1 MPSMK
6 PVAIA
11 IIILWVTLPLS
22 AQTNLLVTNPDAE
35 AVLLGNFDPANYV
48 PAVVI
53 DDPAAIAAGLVS
65 GISADSL
72 HAYLLQMSAFGNRSS
87 GADTLSA
94 TFGMGAA
101 RRWAFQKF
109 QSFSAQQENRLLVSY
124 FQFDLP
130 ICGMGRHSNVMA
142 VLPGQGAQYDEVVLV
157 EAHLDSRCEDEC
169 DPDCIAHGMEDNG
182 SGSALVLELAR
193 VMSNYSF
200 NRTIV
205 FLLTTAEEQG
215 LLGADAFAGYCDIND
230 IKLKAVLNND
240 IVGGIICGATAS
252 PPGCPG
258 LNAIDSI
265 NVRLY
270 SQGTTN
276 SRNKQLARFIKLEF
290 QEIAAPLMPVKPVIN
305 IMTPEDR
312 TGRGGDHIPFRQKGF
327 AAVRFTS
334 ANEHG
339 NGNPETP
346 DYHDRQHTM
355 ADVLGL
361 DTDNDGLLD
370 SFFVDFNYLARNGV
384 INGNALAMAAAGPVT
399 PTDFE
404 LQAIDNG
411 FQVSFEDA
419 YDYGVYRVGVRTF
432 SSHDWDTVYT
442 IYNKTDSIYGLPPG
456 VIYVLS
462 VASVDANGVES
473 LFSIE
478 KFDNFTTD
486 TEEAQQEQKNIEL
499 LQNHPNPF
507 DEATVISVFVTQ
519 AISHQEASIVVYSMQ
534 GKELARMP
542 IALQPGL
549 NEVLY
554 DYNHHNYVPGTYAY
568 SLVIDGKVIA
578 TRQMVYA
585 Y

>member
-1 MPSMK
+1 MK
-6 PVAIA
+6 SVAIA
-11 IIILWVTLPLS
+11 FITLWAITPLS
-22 AQTNLLVTNPDAE
+22 AQTNLLVTNPEAE
-35 AVLLGNFDPANYV
+35 AVLLGNFDPANYA

-53 DDPAAIAAGLVS
+53 DDPAAIATGLVN
-65 GISADSL
+65 GISPDSL

-87 GADTLSA
+87 GADTVSA
-94 TFGMGAA
+94 TFGIGAA
-101 RRWAFQKF
+101 RRWAYQKF
-109 QSFSAQQENRLLVSY
+109 QSFSAQHENRLLVSY

-130 ICGMGRHSNVMA
+130 ICAMNRHRNIMA
-142 VLPGQGAQYDEVVLV
+142 VLPGQGPQYDEVVLV

-193 VMSNYSF
+193 VMSAYSY

-215 LLGADAFAGYCDIND
+215 LLGADAFADYCDLND
-230 IKLKAVLNND
+230 VKLKAVLNND
-240 IVGGIICGATAS
+240 IIGGVICGATAS

-258 LNAIDSI
+258 LNSVDSI
-265 NVRLY
+265 NVRIY

-290 QEIAAPLMPVKPVIN
+290 QENVAPLMPVKPVIN

-339 NGNPETP
+339 NGDPNGTP
-346 DYHDRQHTM
+346 NYEDRQHTTD
-355 ADVLGL
+355 DVLGL

-370 SFFVDFNYLARNGV
+370 SFFVDFNYLARNAV
-384 INGNALAMAAAGPVT
+384 VNGNALGMAAAGPVT
-399 PTDFE
+399 PTNFN
-404 LQAIDNG
+404 LAGIDNG
-411 FQVSFEDA
+411 FEVSFEDS
-419 YDYGVYRVGVRTF
+419 YNYGVYRVGVRTF
-432 SSHDWDTVYT
+432 ATNDWDTVYT
-442 IYNKTDSIYGLPPG
+442 IYQTTDSLYGLAPG
-456 VIYVLS
+456 NIYVVS
-462 VASVDANGVES
+462 VASVDADGVES
-473 LFSIE
+473 LFSNE
-478 KFDNFTTD
+478 RFDNFTTD
-486 TEEAQQEQKNIEL
+486 TREIPAAQQNVEL
-499 LQNHPNPF
+499 LQNRPNPF
-507 DEATVISVFVTQ
+507 DEATVISVYVEQ
-519 AISHQEASIVVYSMQ
+519 ALDYREAFIAVYSMQ
-534 GKELARMP
+534 GKELARLP

-549 NEVLY
+549 NEVTY
-554 DYNHHNYVPGTYAY
+554 DYDHHSYVPGTYAY
-568 SLVIDGKVIA
+568 SLVIDGQVVA